1 MSSLRRGYANL
12 LCIVPILVYALP
24 KQVHRKEIFP
34 LLLIYD
40 EVQILGGGDADNG
53 ALCLLTRALSGS
65 IRLSTLVSGM
75 RWLASLTLLLFL
87 SGLVKAGDWEDTAK
101 EGRWLVRRKRA
112 AKEEEELQRRK
123 REAMQDAEL
132 YDDLESKKV
141 IFGGFWG

>member
-1 MSSLRRGYANL
+1 M
-12 LCIVPILVYALP
+12 
-24 KQVHRKEIFP
+24 
-34 LLLIYD
+34 
-40 EVQILGGGDADNG
+40 VQSPGTDADNG

-65 IRLSTLVSGM
+65 IRLGTLASGM

-141 IFGGFWG
+141 IFEGFWG